1 MQRLVIALG
10 ALLLVLGIAPA
21 ALADGGSLAA
31 GPALHSESS
40 AMSLKLLDGY
50 RETVVTSRRRVKLP
64 QGSVQAD
71 PEAPGEALTTYVERV
86 WSQARVYRRPGG
98 AELILRGKF

>member
-1 MQRLVIALG
+1 MQRLIAALG
-10 ALLLVLGIAPA
+10 AALMMLVLSST
-21 ALADGGSLAA
+21 ALADGGGLAA
-31 GPALHSESS
+31 GPAIGTDAP

-50 RETVVTSRRRVKLP
+50 RETVVTTRRRVKLP

-71 PEAPGEALTTYVERV
+71 PEAPGEALTNYVERV